1 MKGIR
6 PVLWWLP
13 LAALLVFTSPA
24 QAQVPG
30 NPAVSVSADVK
41 KLNFWW
47 NRVAGATRYELWFRP
62 TTDATWVK
70 YAVLPGTRTSLGVNI
85 SVHLFN
91 WQRAIYVLKACN
103 TSGCGRTPHIYVS
116 HLMQQTVGM
125 FGLVEGGATDISE
138 DGITLAATAGAAV
151 EVFRKSSTGWAREAA
166 LAADPLSPDIWYPP
180 VPAVSVSG
188 NGNVIALGVDA
199 ETPAGVDPADAPR
212 VGAVYLFRRTSNGW
226 AREQKLNFSPSVPE
240 DAFGL
245 HLDLDESGT
254 VLAAWRR
261 FGDPPYPDP
270 GAWRHQGVV
279 EMFKYS
285 AGSWVRQTPIPTLYD
300 ACDVMRLSGDGNTLV
315 KSCGGF
321 VEVLT
326 APTWQRVARLANP
339 LHLANEYVP
348 GVRTIAVSH
357 DGRSFAVRSV
367 DYDGEL
373 SSYFASVNVY
383 RLGSAGWA
391 REATLLPGSW
401 EPQGFEGNSYGLYV
415 ALSRDGRFLAV
426 GDRDDHAAGE
436 GAVYPPITYGGSHQS
451 AVYVYERKSGGWG
464 LRQFLK
470 PNASAS
476 EISSIG
482 GPLAFGRNGK
492 DLAVGSYYGGPVLS
506 LY

>member
-6 PVLWWLP
+6 QVQWWLP
-13 LAALLVFTSPA
+13 LAALLLFTSPA
-24 QAQVPG
+24 QAQAPA

-62 TTDATWVK
+62 TTDAAWVK
-70 YAVLPGTRTSLGVNI
+70 YAVLPETRTSLGVNI

-125 FGLVEGGATDISE
+125 FSLSPGDIQATDISE
-138 DGITLAATAGAAV
+138 DGTTLAATARAAV
-151 EVFRKSSTGWAREAA
+151 EVFRKSSTGWAREAV
-166 LAADPLSPDIWYPP
+166 LTGDPLSPYILYPP
-180 VPAVSVSG
+180 RPAVSVSG
-188 NGNVIALGVDA
+188 DGNVLALGMDA
-199 ETPAGVDPADAPR
+199 ETPAGVDPETVAR
-212 VGAVYLFRRTSNGW
+212 FGAVYLFRRTSNGW
-226 AREQKLNFSPSVPE
+226 AREQKLSFPAALAE

-245 HLDLDESGT
+245 HVDLDESGT
-254 VLAAWRR
+254 LLAAWRR

-270 GAWRHQGVV
+270 GPCAHQGMV

-285 AGSWVRQTPIPTLYD
+285 AGTWVRQTPIPTLND
-300 ACDVMRLSGDGNTLV
+300 GCDVMRLSGDGNTLV
-315 KSCGGF
+315 FSCGDF
-321 VEVLT
+321 VEVAT
-326 APTWQRVARLANP
+326 APTWQRVARLPNP
-339 LHLANEYVP
+339 VTRAHEYAL

-373 SSYFASVNVY
+373 SSFVASVNVF

-401 EPQGFEGNSYGLYV
+401 QPQQFEGATYGLNV

-426 GDRDDHAAGE
+426 GAPDDNAAGE
-436 GAVYPPITYGGSHQS
+436 GAVYPPITLWWPASERGLRVRTEIRRVVAS
-451 AVYVYERKSGGWG
+451 AVPETQCEREQ
-464 LRQFLK
+464 LH
-470 PNASAS
+470 
-476 EISSIG
+476 
-482 GPLAFGRNGK
+482 
-492 DLAVGSYYGGPVLS
+492 
-506 LY
+506 